1 MTDKE
6 LFKKINKEFN
16 LKDDTIL
23 ENTYNGGKYKKI
35 ISEIRGPQSPSLPSV
50 PKVSGGGGFLSRV
63 AAAIPGTRGH
73 RMRSAE
79 ARKQEAQAKQE
90 EVNAR
95 SAQATQMKLP
105 GDKKSTTSRK
115 YETWCKGKES
125 QMKKK
130 PLSITDQKLFDTH
143 CSIKPGTPETPEKP
157 GTSSPS
163 KVVFKVGDEVIVKTT
178 KNPKAE
184 GKVTSILDNKPGFV
198 QVVVKGAPPYAY
210 DKRNVNLKRGIN
222 KENFE
227 DIIKRY
233 I

>member
-23 ENTYNGGKYKKI
+23 ENTYNVGKYKKV

-50 PKVSGGGGFLSRV
+50 GGGGFLNRV

-90 EVNAR
+90 EIKAR
-95 SAQATQMKLP
+95 GGQAGLTNTS
-105 GDKKSTTSRK
+105 KSGTYVSK
-115 YETWCKGKES
+115 QYDAWCKGKES

-130 PLSITDQKLFDTH
+130 PLSVTDQKLFDKH
-143 CSIKPGTPETPEKP
+143 CTLSPDTPGKPVAP
-157 GTSSPS
+157 
-163 KVVFKVGDEVIVKTT
+163 KVVFKVGDDVLVKTK
-178 KNPKAE
+178 KNPKAI
-184 GKVTSILDNKPGFV
+184 GKVTSTLDDKPGFV
-198 QVVVKGAPPYAY
+198 QVVIQGGPAYAF
-210 DKRNVNLKRGIN
+210 DKRNVTLKRGIN

-227 DIIKRY
+227 DIVKKY

>member
-23 ENTYNGGKYKKI
+23 EDTYNEGKYKKI
-35 ISEIRGPQSPSLPSV
+35 INEIRGPQSPSLPSV

-105 GDKKSTTSRK
+105 GDEKSTTSRK

-227 DIIKRY
+227 DIVKRY

>member
-16 LKDDTIL
+16 LKDNTLL
-23 ENTYNGGKYKKI
+23 ENTYNVGNYKKVI
-35 ISEIRGPQSPSLPSV
+35 NEIRGPQTPSSPS
-50 PKVSGGGGFLSRV
+50 VSGGGGFLNRV

-79 ARKQEAQAKQE
+79 ARKQEAQARQE
-90 EVNAR
+90 EVKAR
-95 SAQATQMKLP
+95 RDQGTQMKLP
-105 GDKKSTTSRK
+105 GDDKPSNRK
-115 YETWCKGKES
+115 YETWCKSKEV
-125 QMKKK
+125 QMKNK

-143 CSIKPGTPETPEKP
+143 CSIKPEKPEKP
-157 GTSSPS
+157 GMPSPP
-163 KVVFKVGDEVIVKTT
+163 KVAFKVGDEVFVKTT

-184 GKVTSILDNKPGFV
+184 GKVTSALDDKPGFV

-210 DKRNVNLKRGIN
+210 DKRNVTLKRGIN

-227 DIIKRY
+227 DIVKRY
-233 I
+233 L